1 MATTRTDM
9 LDRMENGS
17 KWGLSV
23 AIKRA
28 NPVPLDQET
37 IFGTLEEAQTYA
49 STGATA
55 YPGQILSVV
64 PESGAATVY
73 VIQENGTLTEVGS
86 ATDGDDKTIILEDGV
101 LGLYD
106 YGKRYYRWIS
116 GEDEQP
122 GHHELTEVSEEYPWK
137 AGLEPKVVLS
147 GSDLVIG
154 WYEPNP
160 TTIEG
165 VNSQVNTLTQTVT
178 ELQTNITNTITPSIE
193 ALEAAVGT
201 PAGDSAATGLY
212 KEIDDTKTE
221 LQAEINSKVAG
232 AFHFRGEASRF
243 EDGVLYHMVEDSEQ
257 AITAS
262 AGDVYQ
268 LNDKEY
274 AYDGTEWVELG
285 FSLDLSNY
293 YTKVQTDSA
302 ISTAISAL
310 SADGGAIKTLSDTVT
325 SLQGTVSG
333 HTTTL
338 SELDGRLDT
347 LEARPEYTSTEK
359 EKLAGIAAGAQVN
372 VIESVTLNGTS
383 ATMSGKTAQLTLNR
397 VDEAATADKVANA
410 LTFGSKTF
418 DGSAAQTIT
427 ATDIGALTTIPDSY
441 VQNSQIATGEQ
452 VGLVL
457 SSAAQDNVSVNDS
470 TGVMTV
476 NTISASKIVGSVAS
490 AQKVDSTLSI
500 GGKTFDGSAAVSVT
514 LADMGGLSTATAES
528 IYVKKTEYAT
538 AETAGIVMPGTEF
551 TVGTS
556 GALSIA
562 SIAQT
567 KVSGLTDTIA
577 TAKSEAITDAVGQAK
592 TYSDTNLQNA
602 KTYTDTRIG
611 VLGENEGGT
620 QKTVKE
626 YVDDQVF
633 ESTQGGATQTYVDS
647 AVAGGLEDAKEYT
660 DGKLADYYTSEQVD
674 GKLASVFHYK
684 GAKASYEE
692 VQAVVDPQ
700 VGDVYQV
707 NETEY
712 VWTGTE
718 WEVLGTVVDLSAYQ
732 TTAQADAKYVAKVEG
747 SRLMTEAEGTKLAGI
762 AENAQVNVIE
772 SVRLGTTDGALCS
785 ITSKAAVIPI
795 ATASTLGLV
804 MSSTADDSVAIGA
817 TGTMTMNRLN
827 ATKLYLGSGD
837 ELILNG
843 GSAVV

>member
-1 MATTRTDM
+1 M
-9 LDRMENGS
+9 
-17 KWGLSV
+17 
-23 AIKRA
+23 
-28 NPVPLDQET
+28 
-37 IFGTLEEAQTYA
+37 
-49 STGATA
+49 
-55 YPGQILSVV
+55 
-64 PESGAATVY
+64 
-73 VIQENGTLTEVGS
+73 
-86 ATDGDDKTIILEDGV
+86 
-101 LGLYD
+101 
-106 YGKRYYRWIS
+106 
-116 GEDEQP
+116 
-122 GHHELTEVSEEYPWK
+122 
-137 AGLEPKVVLS
+137 LS

-193 ALEAAVGT
+193 ALETAVGT

-359 EKLAGIAAGAQVN
+359 DKLAGIAAGAQVN
-372 VIESVTLNGTS
+372 VIEAVTLNGTS

-476 NTISASKIVGSVAS
+476 NTISASKIIGSVAS
-490 AQKVDSTLSI
+490 AQKVDSALTI
-500 GGKTFDGSAAVSVT
+500 GGKTFDGSTAVSVT
-514 LADMGGLSTATAES
+514 LADMGGLSSDTAES
-528 IYVKKTEYAT
+528 TYVKKTEYAT
-538 AETAGIVMPGTEF
+538 SSTAGIVMPGTEF
-551 TVGTS
+551 TIGSS

-567 KVSGLTDTIA
+567 KVSGLTDAIA

-602 KTYTDTRIG
+602 KTYTDSRIG

-660 DGKLADYYTSEQVD
+660 DGKLANYYTSEQVD

-718 WEVLGTVVDLSAYQ
+718 WEVLGTVVDLSEYQ

-747 SRLMTEAEGTKLAGI
+747 SRLMTEAEGTKLEGI
-762 AENAQVNVIE
+762 AEGAQANVIE
-772 SVRLGTTDGALCS
+772 SIRLGATDGALCS

-804 MSSTADDSVAIGA
+804 MSSDADDSVAIGA
-817 TGTMTMNRLN
+817 AGTMTMNRLN

>member
-1 MATTRTDM
+1 M
-9 LDRMENGS
+9 
-17 KWGLSV
+17 
-23 AIKRA
+23 
-28 NPVPLDQET
+28 
-37 IFGTLEEAQTYA
+37 
-49 STGATA
+49 
-55 YPGQILSVV
+55 V

-86 ATDGDDKTIILEDGV
+86 ATDGDNKTIILEDGV

-106 YGKRYYRWIS
+106 YGKKYYRWIP

-122 GHHELTEVSEEYPWK
+122 GHHELTEVSEQYPWK

-293 YTKVQTDSA
+293 YTKVQTDGA

-476 NTISASKIVGSVAS
+476 NTISASKIIGSVAS
-490 AQKVDSTLSI
+490 AQKVDSALTI
-500 GGKTFDGSAAVSVT
+500 GGKTFDGSTAVSVT
-514 LADMGGLSTATAES
+514 LADMGGLSSDTAES
-528 IYVKKTEYAT
+528 TYVKKTEYAT
-538 AETAGIVMPGTEF
+538 SSTAGIVMPGTEF
-551 TVGTS
+551 TIGSS

-567 KVSGLTDTIA
+567 KVSGLTDAIA

-602 KTYTDTRIG
+602 KTYTDSRIG

-660 DGKLADYYTSEQVD
+660 DGKLANYYTSEQVD

-718 WEVLGTVVDLSAYQ
+718 WEVLGTVVDLSEYQ

-747 SRLMTEAEGTKLAGI
+747 SRLMTEAEGTKLEGI
-762 AENAQVNVIE
+762 AEGAQANVIE
-772 SVRLGTTDGALCS
+772 SIRLGATDGALCS

-804 MSSTADDSVAIGA
+804 MSSDADDSVAIGA
-817 TGTMTMNRLN
+817 AGTMTMNRLN

>member
-1 MATTRTDM
+1 M
-9 LDRMENGS
+9 
-17 KWGLSV
+17 
-23 AIKRA
+23 
-28 NPVPLDQET
+28 
-37 IFGTLEEAQTYA
+37 
-49 STGATA
+49 
-55 YPGQILSVV
+55 
-64 PESGAATVY
+64 
-73 VIQENGTLTEVGS
+73 
-86 ATDGDDKTIILEDGV
+86 
-101 LGLYD
+101 
-106 YGKRYYRWIS
+106 
-116 GEDEQP
+116 
-122 GHHELTEVSEEYPWK
+122 
-137 AGLEPKVVLS
+137 LS

-193 ALEAAVGT
+193 ALETAVGT

-212 KEIDDTKTE
+212 KKIDDTKAE
-221 LQAEINSKVAG
+221 LQEEINNKVAG
-232 AFHFRGEASRF
+232 AFHFRGDASKF
-243 EDGVLYHMVEDSEQ
+243 EDGTLYHMVDGSEQ
-257 AITAS
+257 AIVGA

-268 LNDKEY
+268 LGDKEY
-274 AYDGTEWVELG
+274 AYDGTEWIELG
-285 FSLDLSNY
+285 FTLDLSNY
-293 YTKVQTDSA
+293 YTKGQTDSA
-302 ISTAISAL
+302 ISTAVNAL
-310 SADGGAIKTLSDTVT
+310 SAEGGAIKTLSDTVT
-325 SLQGTVSG
+325 SLQGTVG
-333 HTTTL
+333 THTTTL
-338 SELDGRLDT
+338 TEVDGRLDA
-347 LEARPEYTSTEK
+347 LEARTEFTSTEK

-372 VIESVTLNGTS
+372 VIEAVTLNGTS

-397 VDEAATADKVANA
+397 VNEASTADKVANA

-441 VQNSQIATGEQ
+441 VQNSQIATGEK

-476 NTISASKIVGSVAS
+476 NTISASKVVGSVAS
-490 AQKVDSTLSI
+490 AQKVDSALTI

-514 LADMGGLSTATAES
+514 LADMGGLSSDTAES
-528 IYVKKTEYAT
+528 TYVKKTEYAT
-538 AETAGIVMPGTEF
+538 SSTAGIVMPGTEF
-551 TVGTS
+551 TIGAS

-567 KVSGLTDTIA
+567 KVSGLTDAIA
-577 TAKSEAITDAVGQAK
+577 AAKSEAITDAVGQAK

-602 KTYTDTRIG
+602 KTYTDSRIG
-611 VLGENEGGT
+611 VLGENEGGG

-647 AVAGGLEDAKEYT
+647 AVASGLEEAKEYT
-660 DGKLADYYTSEQVD
+660 DGKLANYYTSEQVD

-684 GAKASYEE
+684 GSKTSFDEVEE
-692 VQAVVDPQ
+692 VVDPQ

-707 NETEY
+707 GEIEY
-712 VWTGTE
+712 VWTGTK
-718 WEVLGTVVDLSAYQ
+718 WEELGTVVDLSAYQ
-732 TTAQADAKYVAKVEG
+732 TTAQADAKYVAKAEG

-762 AENAQVNVIE
+762 AENAQVNMIE

-785 ITSKAAVIPI
+785 ITAKAAVIPI

-804 MSSTADDSVAIGA
+804 MSSDADDSVAIGA

>member
-1 MATTRTDM
+1 M
-9 LDRMENGS
+9 
-17 KWGLSV
+17 
-23 AIKRA
+23 
-28 NPVPLDQET
+28 
-37 IFGTLEEAQTYA
+37 
-49 STGATA
+49 
-55 YPGQILSVV
+55 V
-64 PESGAATVY
+64 PESGVAKVY

-86 ATDGDDKTIILEDGV
+86 ATNGDDKTIILEDGV

-106 YGKRYYRWIS
+106 YGKRYYRWVS

-122 GHHELTEVSEEYPWK
+122 GHHELTEVSDDYPWK

-178 ELQTNITNTITPSIE
+178 ELQTNITGTITPSIE
-193 ALEAAVGT
+193 ALKTAVGT

-212 KEIDDTKTE
+212 KKIDDTKAE
-221 LQAEINSKVAG
+221 LQGEINSKVAG
-232 AFHFRGEASRF
+232 AFHFRGDASKF
-243 EDGVLYHMVEDSEQ
+243 EDGKLYHMVGDSEE
-257 AITAS
+257 AIVGA

-268 LNDKEY
+268 LGDKEY
-274 AYDGTEWVELG
+274 AYDGTEWIELG

-293 YTKVQTDSA
+293 YTKGQTDSA
-302 ISTAISAL
+302 ISTAVNAL
-310 SADGGAIKTLSDTVT
+310 SAEGGAIKTLSDTVT
-325 SLQGTVSG
+325 SLQSTVGG
-333 HTTTL
+333 HTATL
-338 SELDGRLDT
+338 TEVDGRLDA
-347 LEARPEYTSTEK
+347 LEARTEFTSTEK

-372 VIESVTLNGTS
+372 VIEAVTLNGTS

-397 VDEAATADKVANA
+397 VNEAAAADKVANA

-441 VQNSQIATGEQ
+441 VQNSQIATGEK

-457 SSAAQDNVSVNDS
+457 SSAAQDNVSVNVS
-470 TGVMTV
+470 TGIMTV
-476 NTISASKIVGSVAS
+476 NTISASKLVGSVAS

-514 LADMGGLSTATAES
+514 LADMGGLSTDTAES
-528 IYVKKTEYAT
+528 TYVKKTEYAT
-538 AETAGIVMPGTEF
+538 SSTAGIVMPGAEF
-551 TVGTS
+551 TVGSS

-562 SIAQT
+562 SIAQA
-567 KVSGLTDTIA
+567 KVTGLTDAIS

-592 TYSDTNLQNA
+592 TYSDSNLQNA

-611 VLGENEGGT
+611 VLGENEEGA

-660 DGKLADYYTSEQVD
+660 DGKLANYYTSEQVD

-684 GAKASYEE
+684 GAKASFEE
-692 VQAVVDPQ
+692 VQEVVDPQ

-707 NETEY
+707 GETEY
-712 VWTGTE
+712 VWTGTK
-718 WEVLGTVVDLSAYQ
+718 WEELGTVVDLSAYQ
-732 TTAQADAKYVAKVEG
+732 TTVQADAKYVAKVEG

-785 ITSKAAVIPI
+785 ITAKAAVIPI

-804 MSSTADDSVAIGA
+804 MSSDADDSVAIGA
-817 TGTMTMNRLN
+817 AGTMTMNRLN

>member
-1 MATTRTDM
+1 M
-9 LDRMENGS
+9 
-17 KWGLSV
+17 
-23 AIKRA
+23 
-28 NPVPLDQET
+28 
-37 IFGTLEEAQTYA
+37 
-49 STGATA
+49 
-55 YPGQILSVV
+55 V

-86 ATDGDDKTIILEDGV
+86 ATDGDNKTIILEDGV

-106 YGKRYYRWIS
+106 YGKKYYRWIP

-122 GHHELTEVSEEYPWK
+122 GHHELIEVSEQYPWK

-193 ALEAAVGT
+193 ALETAVGT

-397 VDEAATADKVANA
+397 VNEAATADKVANA

-490 AQKVDSTLSI
+490 AQKVDSALTI
-500 GGKTFDGSAAVSVT
+500 GGKTFNGSTAVSVT
-514 LADMGGLSTATAES
+514 LADMGGLSSDTAES
-528 IYVKKTEYAT
+528 TYVKKTEYAT
-538 AETAGIVMPGTEF
+538 SSTAGIVMPGTEF
-551 TVGTS
+551 TIGSS

-567 KVSGLTDTIA
+567 KVSGLTDAIA

-602 KTYTDTRIG
+602 KTYTDSRIG

-660 DGKLADYYTSEQVD
+660 DGKLANYYTSEQVD

-747 SRLMTEAEGTKLAGI
+747 SRLMTEAEGTKLEGI
-762 AENAQVNVIE
+762 AEGAQANVIE
-772 SVRLGTTDGALCS
+772 SIRLGATDGALCS

-804 MSSTADDSVAIGA
+804 MSSDADDSVAIGA
-817 TGTMTMNRLN
+817 AGTMTMNRLN